1 VEVLSHGVVWLFV
14 GLGTL
19 VDMRVLVRMG
29 AVVDAPTGGMPCAHA
44 LHAVHANARASSLAR
59 DVRNGTSGVLRRI
72 KICRD
77 RGRVE
82 MVMRIIFAAVVIFS
96 MGNGQVGA
104 EQLPS
109 MFSKEGQ
116 HLLMGP
122 LAQAGETAA
131 EKPVAR
137 PIAKNKSDTIS
148 PRRAFLY
155 SVLMPGVGEFM
166 AGAKKRGAFFLGVE
180 AAMLGLYFSWNGEGK
195 DLEDKFRDVAD
206 EKWDPLNYLAWRGST
221 ISRNSSITHALPCSS
236 YVNDYLATGKFGG
249 CDAADVQQYYELI
262 GKYNQF
268 SAGWVDL
275 VRVDTGNPAQATKV
289 DSVENFLSATRLD
302 YEVKR
307 DDSNKLLKRASALT
321 GLIMVNHV
329 ISAIDAARVARS
341 KAAGAT
347 VQQLERRTRFAFV
360 MHEGNRRQVPMLM
373 AYKPFH

>member
-1 VEVLSHGVVWLFV
+1 MMMRMVFVVVV
-14 GLGTL
+14 G
-19 VDMRVLVRMG
+19 VLV
-29 AVVDAPTGGMPCAHA
+29 
-44 LHAVHANARASSLAR
+44 
-59 DVRNGTSGVLRRI
+59 
-72 KICRD
+72 
-77 RGRVE
+77 
-82 MVMRIIFAAVVIFS
+82 
-96 MGNGQVGA
+96 GNVPVGA

-122 LAQAGETAA
+122 LAQAGEETEAQ
-131 EKPVAR
+131 KPVAR
-137 PIAKNKSDTIS
+137 FIVKKESDTIS

-206 EKWDPLNYLAWRGST
+206 EEWDPLNYLAWRGST

-236 YVNDYLATGKFGG
+236 YVNDYLSTGKFGD
-249 CDAADVQQYYELI
+249 CDAAEVQQYYELI
-262 GKYNQF
+262 GKYDQF
-268 SAGWVDL
+268 SAWWVDL
-275 VRVDTGNPAQATKV
+275 VRVDTGNRAQATEV
-289 DSVENFLSATRLD
+289 DSVENFLSANRLD
-302 YEVKR
+302 YEIKR

-360 MHEGNRRQVPMLM
+360 MHERNRRQVPMLM